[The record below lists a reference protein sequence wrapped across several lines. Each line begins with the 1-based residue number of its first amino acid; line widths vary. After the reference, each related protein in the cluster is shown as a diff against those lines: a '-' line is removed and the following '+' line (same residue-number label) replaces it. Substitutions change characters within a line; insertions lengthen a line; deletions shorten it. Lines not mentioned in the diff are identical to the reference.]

1 MDRSSAPVSVVIWF
15 HDGLD
20 YFWKGSE
27 RSDQAGRRVGD
38 YRSAV
43 KDVIESCGIPH
54 PEVDLILVNQQP
66 VEFSFQIKLD
76 CLIDVYPFSPRHCVS
91 SRLQRRGVRT
101 FIADGHLVKLFR
113 DLPLLG
119 IDVAYQNHADH
130 HYVLPVLRRDTP

>member
-1 MDRSSAPVSVVIWF
+1 MDQSSASVSVVIWF

-20 YFWKGSE
+20 YFLKRSE
-27 RSDQAGRRVGD
+27 RPDQAVRRVVD

-76 CLIDVYPFSPRHCVS
+76 CLIDVYPCSPLNCVS
-91 SRLQRRGVRT
+91 ERVQRCG
-101 FIADGHLVKLFR
+101 
-113 DLPLLG
+113 DLTS
-119 IDVAYQNHADH
+119 I
-130 HYVLPVLRRDTP
+130 